1 MIDSNDALSQTDL
14 TKIFGQIGT
23 MMSVAITNEHYN
35 KPVEI
40 KGPTLDEVFPTSVD
54 RSKRKTYWFAKPFE
68 TFCQENMSFMLK
80 HLNETAF
87 QSGVHTL
94 FSSDA
99 MHDTH
104 YKHSS
109 IVIEKT
115 NPVEGGEILH
125 LKFDVAYM
133 VQPSKKKM

>member
-1 MIDSNDALSQTDL
+1 
-14 TKIFGQIGT
+14 
-23 MMSVAITNEHYN
+23 
-35 KPVEI
+35 
-40 KGPTLDEVFPTSVD
+40 
-54 RSKRKTYWFAKPFE
+54 
-68 TFCQENMSFMLK
+68 MLK

-115 NPVEGGEILH
+115 NPVEGGEVLH